1 MSELPNNLTAPPP
14 YPGAPLDPPG
24 NPMLSGMGPAAY
36 AERADRP
43 DLTVHGAARIV
54 PLRADDAFSLDP
66 RTPDPRG
73 LRVVGLDGA
82 VAGTV
87 VDVWVDRAEP
97 APRYYEV
104 ALASGGGAVLLPAT
118 MARVST
124 RHGEVR
130 VKSILAAQFADVPRT
145 AAPERVTLL
154 EEDRIQAY
162 FAAGHLYA
170 TPARSRP
177 LL

>member
-1 MSELPNNLTAPPP
+1 MYDALPPARRALA
-14 YPGAPLDPPG
+14 GAPVEPTG
-24 NPMLSGMGPAAY
+24 NPMLSNMGPAAY
-36 AERADRP
+36 ADRADVP
-43 DLTVHGAARIV
+43 DLTVHGTPRIV
-54 PLRADDAFSLDP
+54 PLRADPAFTLSP
-66 RTPDPRG
+66 RDPDPRG
-73 LRVVGLDGA
+73 MRVVGADGG
-82 VAGTV
+82 VGGHV

-104 ALASGGGAVLLPAT
+104 APAAGGGPVLVPAT
-118 MARVST
+118 MARVHA
-124 RHGEVR
+124 RHGELR
-130 VKSILAAQFADVPRT
+130 VKSILGAQFADVPRT